1 MTDVRRTAMSVVVV
15 GDVATLSMDVVMDAT
30 GGVAPWTTVM
40 ADDLILLAVWQ
51 RMRRWMTIVSNDY
64 AGILGEGQEYG
75 KL

>member
-1 MTDVRRTAMSVVVV
+1 MSVVVV
-15 GDVATLSMDVVMDAT
+15 GDVASLSMDVVIVAMDAT
-30 GGVAPWTTVM
+30 GGVVPWTTVM